1 MKILITG
8 AAGFIG
14 SNLCMELVKNK
25 KFKIVGIDNLND
37 YYDVNLKKDR
47 LKKIIKD
54 SKKNFKFLKVDIS
67 NEKKLFALFKKFRF
81 EIVINLAAQAGVRY
95 SLKNPREYIK
105 SNINGF
111 YNVLELSKKFEIKH
125 LIYASTSSV
134 YGKNDFKK
142 LKETNNTDNPLQL
155 YAATKKSNELMAH
168 AYSHLFNLN
177 TTGLRFFTVYGEWG
191 RPDMAL
197 FIFVKNI
204 LKNKNINVFNKGNH
218 YRDFTYVGDVVKSIN
233 LLIIKKPKKKF
244 NIYNIGNSKPIS
256 LINFISLIEQKLIKK
271 GKKNYKPI
279 QKGDVFATNSNANA
293 LYNFI
298 KYKPNTKI
306 KDGIASFINWYRNYY
321 K

>member
-244 NIYNIGNSKPIS
+244 NIYNISNSKPIS

>member
-1 MKILITG
+1 
-8 AAGFIG
+8 
-14 SNLCMELVKNK
+14 
-25 KFKIVGIDNLND
+25 
-37 YYDVNLKKDR
+37 
-47 LKKIIKD
+47 
-54 SKKNFKFLKVDIS
+54 
-67 NEKKLFALFKKFRF
+67 
-81 EIVINLAAQAGVRY
+81 
-95 SLKNPREYIK
+95 
-105 SNINGF
+105 
-111 YNVLELSKKFEIKH
+111 
-125 LIYASTSSV
+125 
-134 YGKNDFKK
+134 
-142 LKETNNTDNPLQL
+142 
-155 YAATKKSNELMAH
+155 MAH